1 MEKHGTLVASYGVF
15 SKNKIITMWF
25 MAALTTV
32 LVGAISSVREIV
44 KENDIYKR
52 ERAVNLNIAPYVYS
66 KIWIGF
72 VLALYQAGM
81 LLIMKILF
89 VRPEMSSI
97 MGYPALYLTLFLGTL
112 CGYFI
117 GLAISAIAPNQNA
130 ALLLIIAALVPQ
142 FLFAGALLPLDL
154 IPSGETISIFMPTRW
169 TFESFIKISGL
180 GDQLAEDSYWAM

>member
-1 MEKHGTLVASYGVF
+1 
-15 SKNKIITMWF
+15 